1 MLKKKKLTIQII
13 KGWIDFTKPLIVT
26 LKKIEAFSLLQAL
39 LRSNYM
45 HWFLTK
51 SRILFLVLLLSQS
64 ISLFAQKDS
73 LLLSNGNEI
82 VGELKSMKQ
91 GVATVKTGY
100 SKSDFKIKWE
110 KIKTVNTETEF
121 LITIKSGKRYNGF
134 LQSDENGEI
143 HILHTSDTLISVPKD
158 HIVFLNVVKTDF
170 LSNFKASLGIGYNFT
185 KADNLSQFSVR
196 STLGYRAKHWA
207 LNANYND
214 IRSSQDKTKSLKR
227 LDAALGYQFYL
238 KQNWF
243 TVTEISWLSNTEQ
256 NIRLRTLGRL
266 GVGKYIIQTN
276 SAYWAVHSG
285 ASYNNES
292 FRVYDVNKD
301 SHSAEG
307 FLATELSLYDIGDLT
322 LLTHAIAYP
331 SLTESGRWRF
341 DYNLDVKYD
350 LPLDFYINFGITLNY
365 DNKPVKSGSEV
376 DYVFQTTFGW
386 SF

>member
-1 MLKKKKLTIQII
+1 MY
-13 KGWIDFTKPLIVT
+13 
-26 LKKIEAFSLLQAL
+26 
-39 LRSNYM
+39 R
-45 HWFLTK
+45 FLTRLRFIF
-51 SRILFLVLLLSQS
+51 SVFLVSQS
-64 ISLFAQKDS
+64 ASIYAQKDT
-73 LLLSNGNEI
+73 LLLTNANRI
-82 VGELKSMKQ
+82 VGEMKSMKQ
-91 GVATVKTGY
+91 GVATMKTEY
-100 SKSDFKIKWE
+100 SKSDFKIKWG
-110 KIKTVNTETEF
+110 KVKTVNTETEF
-121 LITIKSGKRYNGF
+121 LITIKSGERYNGF

-143 HILHTSDTLISVPKD
+143 HILHASDTLVSVPKD
-158 HIVFLNVVKTDF
+158 HIVSLDVVKTDF
-170 LSNFKASLGIGYNFT
+170 LSNIKVALGVGYNFT

-196 STLGYRAKHWA
+196 STLGYRAKRWA

-214 IRSSQDKTKSLKR
+214 IRSSQDKIKSVKR

-243 TVTEISWLSNTEQ
+243 TVTEVSWLSNTEQ

-266 GVGKYIIQTN
+266 GVGKYISQTN

-285 ASYNNES
+285 VSYNNES
-292 FRVYDVNKD
+292 FRVHDVNKD
-301 SHSAEG
+301 NHSAEG

-322 LLTHAIAYP
+322 LLTRVIAYP

-365 DNKPVKSGSEV
+365 DNKPVKSGSET